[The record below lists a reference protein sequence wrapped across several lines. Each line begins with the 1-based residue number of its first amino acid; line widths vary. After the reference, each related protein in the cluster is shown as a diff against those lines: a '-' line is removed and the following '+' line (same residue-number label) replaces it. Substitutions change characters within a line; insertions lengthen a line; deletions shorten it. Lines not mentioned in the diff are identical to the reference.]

1 MAQEN
6 YSTFD
11 FTPYESNFATGR
23 REELADRTR
32 QEFNQ
37 NKAEY
42 DTLKRTIGALET
54 TNVDSKY
61 INTLENDI
69 ENTMHGV
76 LETGRYDLANFA
88 VSDSLTRFMTDNNV
102 KNAVESFQ
110 TMKKEKQL
118 IAANP
123 SKYKDYNIV
132 PDLIDPETGQPTDD
146 PAVGI
151 AQYDPEGNIVM
162 KDLRDSWDSGVQGAY
177 LGNSEQVLDH
187 QAKAYEIMKSIA
199 KDPRAI
205 QLLEKVYPGLP
216 KDKAE
221 KFLMSGQWLS
231 DEKVFGLAEQLV
243 GLYAG
248 TDEGLQRQKDLSR
261 TINRATSQ
269 LFTPEQIRTA
279 LIEDLRLAGQTQIG
293 MTQTLTSVPQ
303 DRASTK
309 TSVQDRPLDY
319 LSSLESNEVLGEI
332 NKNYKQT
339 KKDISAG
346 TSKIYNADG
355 TLKLQQKVA
364 TTKKIQRGSKTYTVP
379 DTYEDDPDSFTKA
392 YERAKAQLEAKGSI
406 NPLDIDGDYERAVY
420 INAEFGGLKV
430 DKNGTPIAVSDADFT
445 YEVEKALANSKSIQ
459 NTIYLPRTD
468 ASQKGTDGATQVVQN
483 LSNLLNNKGVLIYD
497 EQLNP
502 DQGLTLDQWDKQMDK
517 ELSGF
522 LTWHSEG
529 EAKEYLKKAIAN
541 TAKGT
546 SRDTDDPDVS
556 VGLTLRPQSPGAT
569 QVSYT
574 DESGNSRVIYIK
586 TGEISQTMLRPAAGL
601 IKLATDPLTPQVQVL
616 PNIYGLL
623 DDEKVAQGI
632 QTFIGNELISTGGTD
647 SDGNPIPFTIT
658 PRYYVFEGRLE
669 NGKPVPTSKFRTIP
683 QEKINDLIST
693 AIKVYTEGGPDAS
706 TPYKDQE
713 DDF

>member
-261 TINRATSQ
+261 TVNRATSQ

-279 LIEDLRLAGQTQIG
+279 LVEDLRLAGQTQIG

-303 DRASTK
+303 DRGSTTTPPPQADPLAYVTYNPGVSLDKYNKSHAK
-309 TSVQDRPLDY
+309 TQ
-319 LSSLESNEVLGEI
+319 
-332 NKNYKQT
+332 KQLT
-339 KKDISAG
+339 AG
-346 TSKIYNADG
+346 KETRYYNADG
-355 TLKLQQKVA
+355 SIKADTDIQDPNA
-364 TTKKIQRGSKTYTVP
+364 TTTGGKTGFSPKMIKLSLDQAAIRGAETLAQIQVL
-379 DTYEDDPDSFTKA
+379 DPATGQPTTST
-392 YERAKAQLEAKGSI
+392 
-406 NPLDIDGDYERAVY
+406 NPLDIEDEYQRAAYILKGDYGDIRPAN
-420 INAEFGGLKV
+420 I
-430 DKNGTPIAVSDADFT
+430 SDADHVMA
-445 YEVEKALANSKSIQ
+445 VEKMLAEGTHITRQITGIPTEHRPAIAK
-459 NTIYLPRTD
+459 LLAGDLLAPD
-468 ASQKGTDGATQVVQN
+468 AK
-483 LSNLLNNKGVLIYD
+483 IYD
-497 EQLNP
+497 P
-502 DQGLTLDQWDKQMDK
+502 TVQGGAPVNADQWSTELDPSWIFK
-517 ELSGF
+517 EP
-522 LTWHSEG
+522 E
-529 EAKEYLKKAIAN
+529 K
-541 TAKGT
+541 
-546 SRDTDDPDVS
+546 
-556 VGLTLRPQSPGAT
+556 LR
-569 QVSYT
+569 
-574 DESGNSRVIYIK
+574 
-586 TGEISQTMLRPAAGL
+586 
-601 IKLATDPLTPQVQVL
+601 
-616 PNIYGLL
+616 
-623 DDEKVAQGI
+623 
-632 QTFIGNELISTGGTD
+632 NELIKAFENKATNTSSDDNEFKIEVRGITFDPKHPGAYEILLTPKEGKSRTIFIEGSTNNRKFFTPAARLVAVMQ
-647 SDGNPIPFTIT
+647 GNY
-658 PRYYVFEGRLE
+658 RNVEV
-669 NGKPVPTSKFRTIP
+669 PVPTTLASGETLSVMETVAATKDSSGNLKYESILNLITRDPAGNVVAKDVIDPRFIDAVTAEAFKTYISSPTPGSTIFSSRVDP
-683 QEKINDLIST
+683 K
-693 AIKVYTEGGPDAS
+693 DA
-706 TPYKDQE
+706 YQ
-713 DDF
+713 